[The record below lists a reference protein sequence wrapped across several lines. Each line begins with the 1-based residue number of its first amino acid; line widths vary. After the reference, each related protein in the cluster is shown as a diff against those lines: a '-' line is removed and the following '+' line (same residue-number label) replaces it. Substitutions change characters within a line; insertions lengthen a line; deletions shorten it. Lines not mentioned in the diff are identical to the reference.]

1 MKLSSRAAE
10 QIVSSA
16 SDAMLVVA
24 GSGRILLVNPQ
35 AEHLFGYRRDELI
48 GEPVEVL
55 LPDAARAD
63 HERFREHY
71 RGRPHARPLVS
82 GLDIRGRRKNGETFE
97 AEVSLT
103 PIEDEGE
110 LLIASTIRDVSQR
123 EPSEAYFRQLLK
135 LAPDAMIILDDEGR
149 ISIVSD
155 QVEKMFGYSREELSG
170 RPIEILLPA
179 RLRQRH
185 REHREDFARE
195 PKVRPMGIGLDLR
208 ARRKDGSEF
217 AVEISLSP
225 IQSASGNFVSSVIR
239 DVSDRKQM
247 EAELIAA
254 RKEAERAHK
263 ANTAFLAAAS
273 HDLRQ
278 PVQALRL
285 LNGALKR
292 TVTDELAREMI
303 DSQQYSLD
311 AMSNLLNSL
320 LDISRLD
327 SGTIEA
333 DIEEFPVRR
342 LVDRLSAE
350 FARQARQK
358 RLVFVT
364 EPNGTIIRSD
374 PNLLAEIIQ
383 NLVSNAI
390 RYTEQGQVSLTLR
403 IVGDMLSI
411 DVCDTGIGIPGDQL
425 DEIFKEFRQ
434 IERPGAA
441 SEGFG
446 LGLAI
451 VRRLADL
458 LDHRIEVSSELGKGS
473 CFSVIVPIV
482 EFGEE
487 EHVAVP
493 DNKRARASGDGNV
506 VLVIEDDIQVSSAWS
521 LLLKS
526 DGYHV
531 VTADSADAAVAASQN
546 LEAPPAVIISDYHLR
561 GEQNGVD
568 AVEAVRAHFGRDMP
582 AFIVSGDTSSVV
594 DDAKRLNNCVL
605 MSKPVHSEELL
616 ALTQSS
622 AKSGRVPET

>member
-110 LLIASTIRDVSQR
+110 LLIASTIRDVSER

-155 QVEKMFGYSREELSG
+155 QVEKMFGYSREELTG

-185 REHREDFARE
+185 REHREGFARE

-568 AVEAVRAHFGRDMP
+568 AVAAVRAQFGRDMP

>member
-110 LLIASTIRDVSQR
+110 LLIASTIRDVSER

-155 QVEKMFGYSREELSG
+155 QVEKMFGYSREELTG

-185 REHREDFARE
+185 REHREGFARE

-239 DVSDRKQM
+239 DVSERKRM

>member
-110 LLIASTIRDVSQR
+110 LLIASTIRDVSER

-155 QVEKMFGYSREELSG
+155 QVEKMFGYSREELTG

-185 REHREDFARE
+185 REHREGFARE

>member
-155 QVEKMFGYSREELSG
+155 QVEKMFGYSREELTG

-185 REHREDFARE
+185 REHREGFARE

>member
-110 LLIASTIRDVSQR
+110 LLIASTIRDVSER

-155 QVEKMFGYSREELSG
+155 QVEKMFGYSREELTG

-185 REHREDFARE
+185 REHREGFARE

-568 AVEAVRAHFGRDMP
+568 AVEAVRAHVGRDMP

>member
-155 QVEKMFGYSREELSG
+155 QVEKMFGYSREELTG

-185 REHREDFARE
+185 REHREGFARE

-568 AVEAVRAHFGRDMP
+568 AVAAVRAQFGRDMP

>member
-110 LLIASTIRDVSQR
+110 LLIASTIRDVSER

-155 QVEKMFGYSREELSG
+155 QVEKMFGYSREELTG

-185 REHREDFARE
+185 REHREGFARE

-208 ARRKDGSEF
+208 SRRKDGSEF

>member
-48 GEPVEVL
+48 GESVEVL

-110 LLIASTIRDVSQR
+110 LLIASTIRDVSER

-155 QVEKMFGYSREELSG
+155 QVEKMFGYSREELTG

-185 REHREDFARE
+185 REHREGFARE

>member
-24 GSGRILLVNPQ
+24 GSGHILLVNPQ
-35 AEHLFGYRRDELI
+35 AEQLFGYRRDELI

-110 LLIASTIRDVSQR
+110 LLIASTIRDVSER

-155 QVEKMFGYSREELSG
+155 QVEKMFGYSREELTG

-185 REHREDFARE
+185 REHREGFARE

-239 DVSDRKQM
+239 DVSERKRM

>member
-110 LLIASTIRDVSQR
+110 LLIASTIRDVSER

-185 REHREDFARE
+185 REHREGFARE

>member
-110 LLIASTIRDVSQR
+110 LLIASTIRDVSER

-155 QVEKMFGYSREELSG
+155 QVEKMFGYSREELTG

-185 REHREDFARE
+185 REHREGFARE

-482 EFGEE
+482 EFGRE

-493 DNKRARASGDGNV
+493 DSQRTRASGDGNV

>member
-110 LLIASTIRDVSQR
+110 LLIASTIRDVSER

-155 QVEKMFGYSREELSG
+155 QVEKMFGYSREELTG

-185 REHREDFARE
+185 REHREGFARE

-506 VLVIEDDIQVSSAWS
+506 VIVIEDDIQVSSAWS

-531 VTADSADAAVAASQN
+531 VTADSADAAVAASQS

-568 AVEAVRAHFGRDMP
+568 AVAAVRAQFGRDMP

>member
-110 LLIASTIRDVSQR
+110 LLIASTIRDVSER

-155 QVEKMFGYSREELSG
+155 QVEKMFGYSREELTG

-185 REHREDFARE
+185 REHREGFARE

-254 RKEAERAHK
+254 RKEVERAHK

>member
-110 LLIASTIRDVSQR
+110 LLIASTIRDVSER

-155 QVEKMFGYSREELSG
+155 QVEKMFGYSREELTG